1 MKETCFLNELK
12 LLSQQGSIRP
22 IDYQFSRFIYS
33 QLDDHKGEMA
43 LLASMLSIELGK
55 GNVCLPLFDKN
66 GQSQQLTF
74 SAERL
79 FELSPELVNQL
90 GKVDWRHILQS
101 SPVVSEDNGAVPMIF
116 DGFRLY
122 LQRYWHYEAALVDKL
137 QQLSSPIE
145 FASGDLTNLSTVL
158 DQLFYRDYRYLFK
171 ALQQAKEHGSYS
183 ISMLQQLI
191 CDYLD
196 VVHPEQVDWTAV
208 EKVCQQASSENQLG
222 ELDKLVAKP
231 LCVDWQK
238 VAASVALTRNL
249 TVISG
254 GPGTGKTTTVT
265 KLLLALAAQAEQK
278 GRSLSIKLAAPTG
291 KAAARLTESVGK
303 ALASIPFEANLKSS
317 IPTESSTLHR
327 LLGAIPNSVK
337 FLHDKSNPLRLDVL
351 VVDEAS
357 MVDLSMMYS
366 VISALPPHAR
376 LILLGD
382 KDQLSS
388 VEAGSVLGD
397 ICQFLQYGYSSQQA
411 KSIAILSNHQI
422 TGQAATPPAIS
433 DSLCMLQKSY
443 RFDARSGVGQL
454 AKAINT
460 GLFQKV
466 EDVYQK
472 EFSDITHF
480 SVNKANVNQLIRTLV
495 SKYQAYL
502 DCIQRSAEANNV
514 AELAEQA
521 LKAFSRCRLLCALRE
536 GEFGVSGFNSK
547 VEQGLEAKKLIH
559 VRGEL
564 WYHGRPVMVTRNDHN
579 LGLYNG
585 DIGICVFD
593 GERLRVFFE
602 LPDGSVKAFLPSRVP
617 EHETAYAMTIHKS
630 QGSEFDFVQM
640 LLPKEYNPILT
651 RELVYT
657 GVTRARQFFELYSD
671 KAVLRKAIK
680 SKTVRASGLA
690 AKLASL

>member
-1 MKETCFLNELK
+1 
-12 LLSQQGSIRP
+12 
-22 IDYQFSRFIYS
+22 
-33 QLDDHKGEMA
+33 
-43 LLASMLSIELGK
+43 
-55 GNVCLPLFDKN
+55 
-66 GQSQQLTF
+66 
-74 SAERL
+74 
-79 FELSPELVNQL
+79 
-90 GKVDWRHILQS
+90 
-101 SPVVSEDNGAVPMIF
+101 
-116 DGFRLY
+116 
-122 LQRYWHYEAALVDKL
+122 
-137 QQLSSPIE
+137 
-145 FASGDLTNLSTVL
+145 
-158 DQLFYRDYRYLFK
+158 
-171 ALQQAKEHGSYS
+171 
-183 ISMLQQLI
+183 
-191 CDYLD
+191 
-196 VVHPEQVDWTAV
+196 
-208 EKVCQQASSENQLG
+208 
-222 ELDKLVAKP
+222 
-231 LCVDWQK
+231 
-238 VAASVALTRNL
+238 
-249 TVISG
+249 
-254 GPGTGKTTTVT
+254 
-265 KLLLALAAQAEQK
+265 
-278 GRSLSIKLAAPTG
+278 
-291 KAAARLTESVGK
+291 
-303 ALASIPFEANLKSS
+303 
-317 IPTESSTLHR
+317 
-327 LLGAIPNSVK
+327 
-337 FLHDKSNPLRLDVL
+337 
-351 VVDEAS
+351 

-640 LLPKEYNPILT
+640 VLPKEYNPILT

-690 AKLASL
+690 AKLASP